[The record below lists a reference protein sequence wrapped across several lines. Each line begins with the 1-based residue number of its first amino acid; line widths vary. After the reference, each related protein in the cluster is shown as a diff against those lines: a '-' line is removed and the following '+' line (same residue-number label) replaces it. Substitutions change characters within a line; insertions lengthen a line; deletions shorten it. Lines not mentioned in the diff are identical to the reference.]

1 MRRRC
6 GGYSYPAPPAT
17 ASARTVPPPQPDPD
31 AIPVGF
37 GGVLPAPGTAL
48 TLHPGTEFLIPVMA
62 DADLSDY
69 VRRSGWTGIPVRVVT
84 DAPADVLSVS
94 GEVSAQGWEDP
105 ALLAIRV
112 LEPVEPAGFD
122 ETYEV
127 RLETP
132 AEGFP
137 ELFGLSFRLEA
148 EPVQVRI
155 ADPGPA
161 AVDCDG
167 LSLAATGAVR
177 RGDGGAVG
185 VSWFGDIGSDYRSAD
200 LTLRSPIAGAELRLV
215 SDYQPLPYR
224 DFGDAYNLVPVMFA
238 FDLDLEGR
246 LRDSSRPSPSPGLT
260 SSSYAP
266 QLRAAPRSSS
276 TAPPAAAAERAEACR
291 AGNAGLQTGI
301 CRPTGRQN
309 PRTTIAVG
317 NALRRV
323 ATDFRQLRSRDSC
336 LLEVALQDLIDCF
349 KSRS

>member
-1 MRRRC
+1 MKWLLAGLLLAVLALTGC
-6 GGYSYPAPPAT
+6 GDDAVVTPTPLPPPPPPPGP
-17 ASARTVPPPQPDPD
+17 SPPPQPDPD

-69 VRRSGWTGIPVRVVT
+69 VRRAGWSGILVRVVT
-84 DAPADVLSVS
+84 DAPADVLSVP

-105 ALLAIRV
+105 ALLTIRV
-112 LEPVEPAGFD
+112 LQPVEPAGFD
-122 ETYEV
+122 QTYEV

-132 AEGFP
+132 PEGFP

-161 AVDCDG
+161 EVDCDG
-167 LSLAATGAVR
+167 LSFAVTGAVR
-177 RGDGGAVG
+177 RGDGGSVG

-200 LTLRSPIAGAELRLV
+200 LTLRASVSGAELRLV

-238 FDLDLEGR
+238 FDLDLDETGDGFEQT
-246 LRDSSRPSPSPGLT
+246 LSLAWFDEL
-260 SSSYAP
+260 
-266 QLRAAPRSSS
+266 QLRAAAPGCAPIELHC
-276 TAPPAAAAERAEACR
+276 TARGRCR
-291 AGNAGLQTGI
+291 T
-301 CRPTGRQN
+301 R
-309 PRTTIAVG
+309 
-317 NALRRV
+317 
-323 ATDFRQLRSRDSC
+323 
-336 LLEVALQDLIDCF
+336 
-349 KSRS
+349 